1 MFDLPLL
8 ETRTVELAQN
18 HGLSKNKLLQNAN
31 LSKGLFDRIKQ
42 GQVPSIDKIQAIAE
56 YLNCSVDYLLGRTD
70 TTVLPQ
76 IPNELME
83 IVNQAYKNNLDE
95 FISDSF
101 IEAPQGTVKEYR
113 FAKDDYEKY
122 IKIFDTA
129 YEYAQKNNIDFEAV
143 TSVSKKL
150 YMESVTLTD
159 DFFSRKLKWEYY
171 TFADQ
176 NNTSTQTLYNRFRE
190 VYKLYCKAYEE
201 YSNRVIN
208 NN

>member
-18 HGLSKNKLLQNAN
+18 QGLSKNKLLQNAN

-76 IPNELME
+76 IPDELME

-129 YEYAQKNNIDFEAV
+129 YE
-143 TSVSKKL
+143 
-150 YMESVTLTD
+150 
-159 DFFSRKLKWEYY
+159 
-171 TFADQ
+171 
-176 NNTSTQTLYNRFRE
+176 
-190 VYKLYCKAYEE
+190 
-201 YSNRVIN
+201 
-208 NN
+208 